1 MTSRKRKFYV
11 HTFALIAMLAAAAGL
26 YPAAQA
32 DARLA
37 EWGLLGLFAIA
48 NTLILFV

>member
-11 HTFALIAMLAAAAGL
+11 HTFALVAMLVAAAGL

-37 EWGLLGLFAIA
+37 EFGLLGLFAFA
-48 NTLILFV
+48 NAMILFV